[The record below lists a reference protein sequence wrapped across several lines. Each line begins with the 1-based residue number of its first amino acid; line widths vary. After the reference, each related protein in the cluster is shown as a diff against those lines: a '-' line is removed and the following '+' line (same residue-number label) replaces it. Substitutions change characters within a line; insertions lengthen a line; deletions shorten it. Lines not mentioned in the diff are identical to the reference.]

1 VRTFVDGCSVCGVA
15 LGAAPFPPGSACA
28 HRPSLLLLL
37 LLLLRPFAR
46 QRTHPSIHQF
56 ITRPAASTNYPIN
69 HTRYHPDRNVGSGSG
84 EAAEKFKEISTAYA
98 ILSDPNKRRQYDL
111 SGADANSMFE
121 SGMESVDLENLNSM
135 MRVFGAMMTK
145 LGVPIPT
152 QVRPSVRSVRR
163 PASPPPL
170 CHPLA

>member
-1 VRTFVDGCSVCGVA
+1 M
-15 LGAAPFPPGSACA
+15 
-28 HRPSLLLLL
+28 
-37 LLLLRPFAR
+37 
-46 QRTHPSIHQF
+46 
-56 ITRPAASTNYPIN
+56 
-69 HTRYHPDRNVGSGSG
+69 GSGSG

-152 QVRPSVRSVRR
+152 QVRPSVRSVRQSVGR
-163 PASPPPL
+163 PRLPPCVIHWL
-170 CHPLA
+170 K

>member
-1 VRTFVDGCSVCGVA
+1 M
-15 LGAAPFPPGSACA
+15 GAGSA
-28 HRPSLLLLL
+28 
-37 LLLLRPFAR
+37 
-46 QRTHPSIHQF
+46 
-56 ITRPAASTNYPIN
+56 
-69 HTRYHPDRNVGSGSG
+69 

-111 SGADANSMFE
+111 SGADADSMFE

-152 QVRPSVRSVRR
+152 QVRACVPCPPGRSSVPCALRSAILALSPRPVRTPHRPSQSCPHLHPTIIIIPQLHRSAPRR
-163 PASPPPL
+163 
-170 CHPLA
+170 

>member
-1 VRTFVDGCSVCGVA
+1 V
-15 LGAAPFPPGSACA
+15 GA
-28 HRPSLLLLL
+28 
-37 LLLLRPFAR
+37 
-46 QRTHPSIHQF
+46 
-56 ITRPAASTNYPIN
+56 
-69 HTRYHPDRNVGSGSG
+69 GSG

-121 SGMESVDLENLNSM
+121 SGMESVSGADANSMFESGMESVDLENLNSM

-152 QVRPSVRSVRR
+152 QVGRAVAAACCLSNGTG
-163 PASPPPL
+163 
-170 CHPLA
+170 